1 MYKNGTYGSIS
12 GTSGSLG
19 QTNSKRRE
27 AEEKDRRKARAAAK
41 MSDDLDISAIL
52 AATSI
57 TSITGQPSKSN
68 PPPRQQAD
76 TDSDRGKGKGK
87 EKVRDGQF
95 ASDNGKARGQKG
107 DNEPIFHTVSFADT
121 LEGIAV
127 KYGVQVAD
135 IKRVNRL
142 FSNQDL
148 FARKELVI
156 PSPEELEEQIVRPR
170 RSYEKDITS
179 PRGRRSFEKD
189 TPKYIYPATPEDEVS
204 EQRRSLLGFSYNFP
218 SGGEDGFGGL
228 NTDTGAGVRIKQM
241 GAKVRRR
248 LEEEEDQLYGL

>member
-68 PPPRQQAD
+68 PPPRQQD
-76 TDSDRGKGKGK
+76 TDLDRGRGKGK

-95 ASDNGKARGQKG
+95 SSDNGTGRTQKG
-107 DNEPIFHTVSFADT
+107 GNEPIFHTVSFADT

-156 PSPEELEEQIVRPR
+156 PSPEELEEQTVRPR

>member
-1 MYKNGTYGSIS
+1 MHKNGTYGSIS

-68 PPPRQQAD
+68 PPPRQQD
-76 TDSDRGKGKGK
+76 TDLDRGRGKGK

-95 ASDNGKARGQKG
+95 SSDNGKGRGQKG
-107 DNEPIFHTVSFADT
+107 GNEPIFHTVSFADT

-156 PSPEELEEQIVRPR
+156 PSPEELEEQTVRPR

>member
-1 MYKNGTYGSIS
+1 
-12 GTSGSLG
+12 
-19 QTNSKRRE
+19 
-27 AEEKDRRKARAAAK
+27 
-41 MSDDLDISAIL
+41 
-52 AATSI
+52 
-57 TSITGQPSKSN
+57 
-68 PPPRQQAD
+68 
-76 TDSDRGKGKGK
+76 
-87 EKVRDGQF
+87 
-95 ASDNGKARGQKG
+95 
-107 DNEPIFHTVSFADT
+107 
-121 LEGIAV
+121 
-127 KYGVQVAD
+127 
-135 IKRVNRL
+135 
-142 FSNQDL
+142 L

>member
-1 MYKNGTYGSIS
+1 
-12 GTSGSLG
+12 
-19 QTNSKRRE
+19 
-27 AEEKDRRKARAAAK
+27 

-68 PPPRQQAD
+68 PPPRQQD
-76 TDSDRGKGKGK
+76 TDLDRGRGKGK

-95 ASDNGKARGQKG
+95 SSDNGKGRAQKG
-107 DNEPIFHTVSFADT
+107 GNEPIFHTVSFADT

-127 KYGVQVAD
+127 KYGVQ
-135 IKRVNRL
+135 
-142 FSNQDL
+142 DL

-156 PSPEELEEQIVRPR
+156 PSPEELEEQTVRPR
-170 RSYEKDITS
+170 RSYEKDIT
-179 PRGRRSFEKD
+179 FEKD